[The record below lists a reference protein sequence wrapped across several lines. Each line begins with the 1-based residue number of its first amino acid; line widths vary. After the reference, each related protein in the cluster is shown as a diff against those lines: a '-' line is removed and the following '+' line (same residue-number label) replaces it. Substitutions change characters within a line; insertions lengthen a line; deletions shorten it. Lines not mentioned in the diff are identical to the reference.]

1 LNTKLFFLNLFEL
14 TLQFKGFP
22 IKEAKKRLQEIKAVP
37 EAAYEI
43 YVKDLRQHVFDYH
56 LRENTF
62 YKNFI
67 GNKKISSWNEIPILT
82 KKELQVPLIDR
93 FSHGFNAKN
102 TYTGRTSGSSGKPLV
117 YAKDHFCHAMT
128 WAEIMDRFAWYDLD
142 FNNSYQ
148 ARFYGIPLDFKNYQ
162 KERLKDRLANR
173 FRFPIF
179 DLSKE
184 KLESFLD
191 TFRRKTFDYINGHTS
206 SIVLFAKFLK
216 EKNMVL
222 TSVCPTLTTCV
233 VTSEMLFNDDKKLL
247 EKWIGV
253 PVVNEYGASELDL
266 IAFTNKNNQLQVN
279 NETIF
284 VEIVDEN
291 DAIVPHGSPG
301 RIIITS
307 LFNKAHPFVRY
318 DVGDIGILEPT
329 STFKKPVLQT
339 LVGRAND
346 NAHLPNGTTV
356 PGHTFYYVVKTALST
371 NSVVKEFIIE
381 QRGIENFHLKYVS
394 EKSLSAEEIN
404 SLEKSL
410 LLYIKTDV
418 QLTLEKVAALDRST
432 GKLKQFANLVD
443 AKKSHE

>member
-1 LNTKLFFLNLFEL
+1 LNLFEL

-37 EAAYEI
+37 EAAYETYI
-43 YVKDLRQHVFDYH
+43 KDLRQHVFDYH

-67 GNKKISSWNEIPILT
+67 GNKKISSWKEIPILT
-82 KKELQVPLIDR
+82 KKELQIPLIDR

-128 WAEIMDRFAWYDLD
+128 WAEIMDRFSWYNIDL
-142 FNNSYQ
+142 NTSYQ

-179 DLSKE
+179 DLSEE
-184 KLESFLD
+184 KLGSFLD
-191 TFRRKTFDYINGHTS
+191 TFQRKKFDYINGHTS

-216 EKNMVL
+216 EKNIVL
-222 TSVCPTLTTCV
+222 TSVCPTLTTCI
-233 VTSEMLFNDDKKLL
+233 VTSEMLFDDDKIVL

-266 IAFTNKNNQLQVN
+266 IAFTNRDDQLQVN

-291 DAIVPHGSPG
+291 DAIVPHGNPG

-307 LFNKAHPFVRY
+307 LFNKAHPFIRY

-329 STFKKPVLQT
+329 STYKKPILKT

-346 NAHLPNGTTV
+346 NAHLANGTTV
-356 PGHTFYYVVKTALST
+356 PGHTFYYVVKTALGAESY
-371 NSVVKEFIIE
+371 VKEFTIE
-381 QRGIENFHLKYVS
+381 QRDIENFHLNYVS
-394 EKSLSAEEIN
+394 EKQLGPEEIK

-410 LLYIKTDV
+410 LLYLKTEV
-418 QLTLEKVAALDRST
+418 KLTHEKLPLLDRSN
-432 GKLKQFANLVD
+432 GKLKQFASLIE
-443 AKKSHE
+443 KKRG